1 MAKMYIKSVDFD
13 GEQEADILV
22 SDGKYEILCYAL
34 PYSAGDKEKDFTL
47 SAFMSENVMRALKNE
62 YSAEKTDGYYGY
74 KLTGR
79 LFDLKNRL
87 VAVGGIVIELENNIP
102 KDIAENEFVEFE
114 VGANRLDGHRC
125 PVKRALSRSRNLCGT
140 IPQSCC
146 A

>member
-47 SAFMSENVMRALKNE
+47 SVFMSENVMRALKNE

-114 VGANRLDGHRC
+114 VGRIDWM
-125 PVKRALSRSRNLCGT
+125 VIDAL
-140 IPQSCC
+140 
-146 A
+146 